1 MKRLLTT
8 IMVIVAGLSVIAPD
22 ISAQNSGN
30 AQASNKRRQNVESW
44 KQDMQKFSAK
54 IKQENKLNELADSL
68 ASIQAIAAM
77 RNQDFVLQIDN
88 VTFNNGNTVYVNSN
102 INFLSVKGDRA
113 VVQISP
119 SNFAPGPNGLGGV
132 TVDGIISGY
141 QIMTDKKGRVNLT
154 YNVSGIGLNAQIEVY
169 IVPGSSSAQATV
181 YPNFNSNTLWISGT
195 VVPYENADVM
205 EGSSL

>member
-54 IKQENKLNELADSL
+54 IKQEHKLNELADSL

-88 VTFNNGNTVYVNSN
+88 VTFSNGNTVYVNSN
-102 INFLSVKGDRA
+102 VNFLSVKGDRA

-119 SNFAPGPNGLGGV
+119 SNFSPGPNGLGGV

>member
-22 ISAQNSGN
+22 ISAQNSSD
-30 AQASNKRRQNVESW
+30 AQASKRRQNVESW
-44 KQDMQKFSAK
+44 KQDMQRFSAK
-54 IKQENKLNELADSL
+54 IKQEHKLNELADSL

-77 RNQDFVLQIDN
+77 RNQDFVLLIDN
-88 VTFNNGNTVYVNSN
+88 VTFNNGNTVFVNSSV
-102 INFLSVKGDRA
+102 NFLSVKGDRA

-169 IVPGSSSAQATV
+169 ISPGSSDAQATV

-195 VVPYENADVM
+195 VVPYENANIM

>member
-1 MKRLLTT
+1 MKRLLAT
-8 IMVIVAGLSVIAPD
+8 IMVIAVGLSVIAPD
-22 ISAQNSGN
+22 IGAQNSSN
-30 AQASNKRRQNVESW
+30 AQASKRMQNMESW
-44 KQDMQKFSAK
+44 KQDMQRFTAK
-54 IKQENKLNELADSL
+54 IKQEHKLNELADSL

-77 RNQDFVLQIDN
+77 RNQDFVLLIDN
-88 VTFNNGNTVYVNSN
+88 VTFNNGNTVFVNSSV
-102 INFLSVKGDRA
+102 NFLSVKGDRA

-169 IVPGSSSAQATV
+169 ISPGSSDAQATV

-195 VVPYENADVM
+195 VVPYENANIM

>member
-54 IKQENKLNELADSL
+54 IKQEHKLNELADSL

-88 VTFNNGNTVYVNSN
+88 VTFSNGNTVYVNSN

-195 VVPYENADVM
+195 VVPYENADIM

>member
-30 AQASNKRRQNVESW
+30 AQASKRQQNMQTW

-54 IKQENKLNELADSL
+54 IKQEHKLNELADSL

-88 VTFNNGNTVYVNSN
+88 VTFSNGNTVYVNSN

>member
-22 ISAQNSGN
+22 ISAQNSN
-30 AQASNKRRQNVESW
+30 SAQVSKRQQNMESW

-54 IKQENKLNELADSL
+54 IKQEHKLNELADSL

-88 VTFNNGNTVYVNSN
+88 VTFSNGNTVYVNSN

-169 IVPGSSSAQATV
+169 IMPGSSSAQATV

>member
-1 MKRLLTT
+1 MKRLLAT
-8 IMVIVAGLSVIAPD
+8 IMVIAAGLSVIAPD
-22 ISAQNSGN
+22 ISAQNSSD
-30 AQASNKRRQNVESW
+30 AQASKRRQNVQSW

-54 IKQENKLNELADSL
+54 IKQEHKLNELADSL

-88 VTFNNGNTVYVNSN
+88 VTFSNGNTVFVNSN

-119 SNFAPGPNGLGGV
+119 SNFSPGPNGLGGV

-141 QIMTDKKGRVNLT
+141 QITTDKKGRINLT
-154 YNVSGIGLNAQIEVY
+154 YNVSGIGLNAQIEIY
-169 IVPGSSSAQATV
+169 ISPGSCDSQATV
-181 YPNFNSNTLWISGT
+181 YPNFNSNTLWITGT
-195 VVPYENADVM
+195 VVPYDNASIM
-205 EGSSL
+205 EGNSL

>member
-8 IMVIVAGLSVIAPD
+8 IMVIAVGLSVIAPD
-22 ISAQNSGN
+22 ISAQNSN
-30 AQASNKRRQNVESW
+30 SAQASKRQQNMQTW

-54 IKQENKLNELADSL
+54 IKQEHKLNELADSL

-88 VTFNNGNTVYVNSN
+88 VTFSNGNTVYVNSN

-169 IVPGSSSAQATV
+169 ITPGSSNAQATV

-195 VVPYENADVM
+195 VVPYENANIM
-205 EGSSL
+205 EGNSL